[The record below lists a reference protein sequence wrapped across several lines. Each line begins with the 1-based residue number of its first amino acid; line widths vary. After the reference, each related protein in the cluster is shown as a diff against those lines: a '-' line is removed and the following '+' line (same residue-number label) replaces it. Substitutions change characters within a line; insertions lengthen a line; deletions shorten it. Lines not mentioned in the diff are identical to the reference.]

1 MSDGI
6 RALIAEAARQAADCE
21 VWTAHRETEEVVC
34 RGGAVERR
42 SDVESGVTAVTV
54 WRDGGEGYAV
64 RALPDSDDPSLV
76 RSALEVARA
85 LPGRLPPPPAA
96 DPPAPPGTARAAT
109 SPALDDRTSPARDEK
124 TSPALDEKTVHAV
137 RELST
142 AAPGLDIELRV
153 KAERST
159 VRLGRPGHEP
169 RGYRTGLVQLQARV
183 TASASGTGFVAH
195 QMYGSAAE
203 DVLARAADVDLPEIC
218 ALAAVLAGPPAD
230 VWEHDDVLLTGWVA
244 VKLLSLV
251 LPAFQWDTAVEGR
264 SPLAGRWGE
273 SVCADGVDLVDDP
286 TSAEYPLAAPWD
298 DEGTPTKAVE
308 LVRDGRLRAFLGH
321 RHSTRSAGAG
331 RAGSGWRGAAGEMPR
346 VQPSHLSLRVGR
358 ALGDVPRP
366 GRRLLRVVQAN
377 GVHTSNGITGDFSIG
392 ANALLE
398 DPDGTRH
405 NAGNITVAGNVF
417 DLLRQI
423 EGHNGTVRTNR
434 SHTSF
439 VACPGLWVR
448 GLTVGR

>member
-6 RALIAEAARQAADCE
+6 RALIAEAARRGADCE

-34 RGGAVERR
+34 RSGAVERR

-96 DPPAPPGTARAAT
+96 EPPAPPGTARAA
-109 SPALDDRTSPARDEK
+109 

-159 VRLGRPGHEP
+159 IRLGRSGHEP
-169 RGYRTGLVQLQARV
+169 CGYPTGLVQLQARV

-195 QMYGSAAE
+195 QMYGRAAE

-218 ALAAVLAGPPAD
+218 ALATVLAGPPVD
-230 VWEHDDVLLTGWVA
+230 VLEYDDVLLTGWVA

-264 SPLAGRWGE
+264 SPLAGKWGE

-286 TSAEYPLAAPWD
+286 TSAAYPLAAPWD
-298 DEGTPTKAVE
+298 DEGTPTRAVE

-321 RHSTRSAGAG
+321 RHSTRSAGSGQAG
-331 RAGSGWRGAAGEMPR
+331 NGWRGAAGEMPR
-346 VQPSHLSLRVGR
+346 VQPSHLSLRVGH
-358 ALGDVPRP
+358 ALGDRPRP

-392 ANALLE
+392 ANVLLE
-398 DPDGTRH
+398 DPDGTRR
-405 NAGNITVAGNVF
+405 NAGNVTVAGNVF

-448 GLTVGR
+448 GLTIGR

>member
-64 RALPDSDDPSLV
+64 RALPDSGDPALV
-76 RSALEVARA
+76 RSALEAARA
-85 LPGRLPPPPAA
+85 LPGRLPPPPAPA
-96 DPPAPPGTARAAT
+96 PPAPPTTGETAT
-109 SPALDDRTSPARDEK
+109 GPALDD
-124 TSPALDEKTVHAV
+124 KTVHAV

-142 AAPGLDIELRV
+142 AAPGLDVELRV

-159 VRLGRPGHEP
+159 VRLGRPGHGP
-169 RGYRTGLVQLQARV
+169 RGYRTGMVQLQARV

-195 QMYGSAAE
+195 QMYGRTAE
-203 DVLARAADVDLPEIC
+203 DVLARAAGADLPEIC
-218 ALAAVLAGPPAD
+218 ALATVLAGPPTDAL
-230 VWEHDDVLLTGWVA
+230 EYDDVLLTGWVA

-273 SVCADGVDLVDDP
+273 RVCADGVDLVDDP
-286 TSAEYPLAAPWD
+286 TCADHPLAAPWD
-298 DEGTPTKAVE
+298 DEGTPTRAVE

-321 RHSTRSAGAG
+321 RRSTRSAGAG
-331 RAGSGWRGAAGEMPR
+331 QAGSGWRGAAGEMPR
-346 VQPSHLSLRVGR
+346 VQPSHLSLRAGH

-398 DPDGTRH
+398 EPDGARR
-405 NAGNITVAGNVF
+405 NAGNVTVAGNVF
-417 DLLRQI
+417 DLLRHI

-448 GLTVGR
+448 GLTIGR